1 MCLMVKK
8 LQFKRKWSDLRTNL
22 HGYAREA
29 QNGSMQC
36 ARTHTI
42 IWLNNRQLFWKANTC
57 VNLLLRETKRKLR
70 CIFYYYYSFL
80 SIDSVFSCNWLNFK
94 RHCYHSVHKNLY
106 LAHYI
111 FRTILV
117 AVRFIKGGKTLAIH
131 KKTCLLHVYDK
142 RTGLRLL
149 SVS

>member
-1 MCLMVKK
+1 MS
-8 LQFKRKWSDLRTNL
+8 FHAIDLISNAT
-22 HGYAREA
+22 A
-29 QNGSMQC
+29 
-36 ARTHTI
+36 I
-42 IWLNNRQLFWKANTC
+42 I
-57 VNLLLRETKRKLR
+57 
-70 CIFYYYYSFL
+70 L
-80 SIDSVFSCNWLNFK
+80 SI
-94 RHCYHSVHKNLY
+94 KNLY

-149 SVS
+149 FIVYCVMFKSKEKYNDKKRLQDIVLLTAISGCIIDIASGSS